1 MRERQRAPNAPADL
15 SAEGRR
21 LFLDTIRQLRQQG
34 TWAEGDTPLVESYTR
49 AVCLARSARRLADA
63 EPIVAGSRGQPVA
76 NPLLKVA
83 AESEARAMK
92 YASELVLTPASR
104 RKHGIEVKTDD
115 AESFL
120 ASLGN

>member
-1 MRERQRAPNAPADL
+1 MKPPRPVPAPSTLSEEGKQLWKRTQRA
-15 SAEGRR
+15 
-21 LFLDTIRQLRQQG
+21 LREQG
-34 TWAEGDTPLVESYTR
+34 TWQDATDPPLLEAWVR
-49 AVCLARSARRLADA
+49 AVVLARSARALADR

-104 RKHGIEVKTDD
+104 RKHGIEVKTADD
-115 AESFL
+115 DL
-120 ASLGN
+120 AALLG